1 MAILFT
7 AFGVIFAALLVL
19 GIINKDDDVDLS
31 YLDDYE
37 L

>member
-1 MAILFT
+1 MAILFVT
-7 AFGVIFAALLVL
+7 LCILFAVKLVL
-19 GIINKDDDVDLS
+19 GIINKDGNVDLS